1 MKFPAK
7 EAALLK
13 LWQKQT
19 TLEQQEEFVVLA
31 VARGKI
37 NALKLLY
44 KQTPLPE
51 ALKAAGANTDE
62 FPQFFKEIT
71 HSDDVELLQLIH
83 DKSPDFYDAL
93 WTNSKNSHNR
103 LLVEHIVDK
112 KALRLLEYIAQ
123 LHPEEDLYAI
133 HRGYGLTWLHLM
145 AIRGWTEGIAY
156 VCQLYPE
163 ALYSRENRGRSLLHC
178 ATRYGRPK
186 LMMWLMDAGLDVDI
200 GDKKNR
206 TPLYHLLLGYLESL
220 GYAKDLPNWQQ
231 CAQILIER
239 GTNEHQYT
247 GKTNRSTPF
256 MSLLKQH
263 QPEKYAIL
271 KAMFDAKA
279 DQKELQQ
286 STNTVSKEVV
296 IRRI

>member
-7 EAALLK
+7 ETALLK

-19 TLEQQEEFVVLA
+19 TLKQQEEFVVLA

-44 KQTPLPE
+44 KQTPLPQ
-51 ALKAAGANTDE
+51 ALNQAGANTDE
-62 FPQFFKEIT
+62 FPQFFKQIT
-71 HSDDVELLQLIH
+71 HHDDVELLELIH
-83 DKSPDFYDAL
+83 DKDPDFYQTL
-93 WTNSKNSHNR
+93 WTNFKNSHNR
-103 LLVEHIVDK
+103 VLLQHVVDK
-112 KALRLLEYIAQ
+112 KALHILKYLTQ
-123 LHPEEDLYAI
+123 THPEEDLYAI
-133 HRGYGLTWLHLM
+133 QRGYGLTWLHLM
-145 AIRGWTEGIAY
+145 ATSGWTEGVAH

-163 ALYSRENRGRSLLHC
+163 ALHARENRGRSLLHC

-186 LMMWLMDAGLDVDI
+186 LMMWLMDAGLEVDI

-247 GKTNRSTPF
+247 GKTKRSTPF

-271 KAMFDAKA
+271 KAMFDAKS

-286 STNTVSKEVV
+286 STNTVLKEVV